1 MPHPSSDRTSSRFE
15 SDHIFFGLDLIFIKI
30 KVQVSSVRNGVCDCM
45 WEVLQYLRLDA
56 IMVGRVFDLSDFKN
70 NDIRNLAII
79 AHVDHGKTTLVD
91 ALLKQGQ
98 VFRAHQQVGELIM
111 DTNPLERERGI
122 TILAKNASV
131 SYDGV
136 RINIIDTPGHADFS
150 GEVERIMNM
159 ADGCLLL
166 VDAVDGPM
174 PQTTY
179 VLRQALQQNVTPMV
193 VINKMD
199 RPEARV
205 AEVVEMVQDLFLE
218 LATTAEQLEFPIIY
232 ASAKAGYA
240 TIDPDSPGTDMA
252 PLFKAILESVP
263 APTGDPEAPV
273 QMLVAALDYDNYL
286 GQVALGRVT
295 RGTLKL
301 RDNVALLGRGDDSS
315 VHNLERIFVFRGMER
330 VEVPE
335 AKAGDIVAL
344 TGPEGVSIG
353 DTISSIDHP
362 EALPSIDIEEPTV
375 RMTFGVST
383 SPFMGKEGEHCTS
396 RNLRDRLFRELRTN
410 VSLQVEPTASSDV
423 FVVAGRGELH
433 LSILVETMRREQ
445 FEFQV
450 SRPEPVTKMIDGK
463 IHEPYEILNIS
474 TSDEYVGALTEYL
487 SGRLA
492 QLRDMRY
499 DENGYVHIEY
509 KIPTR
514 GLIGFNSFFLRT
526 CRGDGLKSSI
536 FTSYEPM
543 EGEIKGQPGGVL
555 VASERGI
562 AVTYGLL
569 NAQGRG
575 DTFIDPG
582 TDVYE
587 GMIIGS
593 HRREGDIEINV
604 CKEKKLTNM
613 RSSTADVAKR
623 LNATV
628 IMSLEEALE
637 FISDDELVE
646 VTPQNFR
653 LRKMDLSA
661 LDRKRT
667 RRDGVRSRD

>member
-1 MPHPSSDRTSSRFE
+1 MSNFHND
-15 SDHIFFGLDLIFIKI
+15 
-30 KVQVSSVRNGVCDCM
+30 
-45 WEVLQYLRLDA
+45 
-56 IMVGRVFDLSDFKN
+56 
-70 NDIRNLAII
+70 DIRNLAII

-98 VFRAHQQVGELIM
+98 VFRAHQDVGELIM

-131 SYDGV
+131 SYKGV

-179 VLRQALQQNVTPMV
+179 VLRQALQQNVIPMV
-193 VINKMD
+193 VINKID

-205 AEVVEMVQDLFLE
+205 AEVLEMVQDLFLE
-218 LATTAEQLEFPIIY
+218 LASNAEQLEFPVLY
-232 ASAKAGYA
+232 ASAKGGYA
-240 TIDPDSPGTDMA
+240 TTDPAEQGTDMT
-252 PLFKAILESVP
+252 PLFEAILESVP
-263 APTGDPEAPV
+263 APTGDPDAPL

-286 GQVALGRVT
+286 GQVALGRIT

-301 RDNVALLGRGDDSS
+301 RGNVALLAREDEPST
-315 VHNLERIFVFRGMER
+315 HNLERIFVFRGMER

-335 AKAGDIVAL
+335 AKAGDIVAI

-353 DTISSIDHP
+353 DTIASLESP
-362 EALPSIDIEEPTV
+362 EALPVIDIEEPTV

-383 SPFMGKEGEHCTS
+383 SPFMGKEGDHCTS

-410 VSLQVEPTASSDV
+410 VSLQVEATSNADI

-450 SRPEPVTKMIDGK
+450 SRPEPVTKVVDGR
-463 IHEPYEILNIS
+463 IYEPYEILNIS
-474 TSDEYVGALTEYL
+474 TSDEYMGALSEYL

-499 DENGYVHIEY
+499 DNNGYVHLEY

-526 CRGDGLKSSI
+526 CRGDGVKSSI

-543 EGEIKGQPGGVL
+543 EGEIKAQPGGVL
-555 VASERGI
+555 VASERGV

-575 DTFIDPG
+575 ETFVDPG
-582 TDVYE
+582 TQVYE
-587 GMIIGS
+587 GMIVGS

-637 FISDDELVE
+637 FISDDELLE

-667 RRDGVRSRD
+667 RRDGREGVRTRD

>member
-1 MPHPSSDRTSSRFE
+1 MTD
-15 SDHIFFGLDLIFIKI
+15 
-30 KVQVSSVRNGVCDCM
+30 
-45 WEVLQYLRLDA
+45 W
-56 IMVGRVFDLSDFKN
+56 KN
-70 NDIRNLAII
+70 ENIRNLAII

-91 ALLKQGQ
+91 ALLKQGK
-98 VFRAHQQVGELIM
+98 VFRSHQQVGALIM

-131 SYDGV
+131 SYGDV

-150 GEVERIMNM
+150 GEVERVMNM

-193 VINKMD
+193 VINKID
-199 RPEARV
+199 RPEARA
-205 AEVVEMVQDLFLE
+205 AEVVTMIQDLFLE
-218 LATTAEQLEFPIIY
+218 LATEVEQLDFPVLY
-232 ASAKAGYA
+232 TSARDGYA
-240 TIDPDSPGTDMA
+240 TADPGVPGTDMQPLFDAIVKSVPPPSGDLAA
-252 PLFKAILESVP
+252 PL
-263 APTGDPEAPV
+263 

-286 GQVALGRVT
+286 GQVSVGRISN
-295 RGTLKL
+295 GTLRM
-301 RDNVALLGRGDDSS
+301 RDDVALLARDGEIST
-315 VHNLERIFVFRGMER
+315 HNIERIFVFRGMER

-335 AKAGDIVAL
+335 AYAGDIVAVSGL
-344 TGPEGVSIG
+344 DGVSIG
-353 DTISSIDHP
+353 DTITSTENP
-362 EALPSIDIEEPTV
+362 EALPTIDINEPTV

-383 SPFMGKEGEHCTS
+383 SPFMGKEGIHCTS
-396 RNLRDRLFRELRTN
+396 RNLHERLMRELRTN
-410 VSLQVEPTASSDV
+410 ISLRVDTTSSPDV

-450 SRPEPVTKMIDGK
+450 SRPSPVTKMIDGK
-463 IHEPYEILNIS
+463 EYEPYEILNI
-474 TSDEYVGALTEYL
+474 TTHEQYVGEIAEYL
-487 SGRLA
+487 STHLA

-499 DENGYVHIEY
+499 DDNGYVDLEY

-514 GLIGFNSFFLRT
+514 GLIGFNAFFLQT
-526 CRGDGLKSSI
+526 TRGVGVKSSF

-543 EGEIKGQPGGVL
+543 EGEIKSQDGGVL
-555 VASERGI
+555 VASEGGT

-582 TDVYE
+582 IMVYE
-587 GMIIGS
+587 GMIVGS

-604 CKEKKLTNM
+604 CKQKKLTNV
-613 RSSTADVAKR
+613 RSSTADIAKR
-623 LNATV
+623 LNATMR
-628 IMSLEEALE
+628 MSLEEALA
-637 FISDDELVE
+637 FISDDELLE
-646 VTPQNFR
+646 VTPLNLR
-653 LRKMDLSA
+653 LRKAELSA
-661 LDRKRT
+661 HDRKRH
-667 RRDGVRSRD
+667 RRDEARVRS

>member
-1 MPHPSSDRTSSRFE
+1 M
-15 SDHIFFGLDLIFIKI
+15 
-30 KVQVSSVRNGVCDCM
+30 N
-45 WEVLQYLRLDA
+45 
-56 IMVGRVFDLSDFKN
+56 LSECQN
-70 NDIRNLAII
+70 NAIRNLAII

-98 VFRAHQQVGELIM
+98 VFRAHQQVGELMM
-111 DTNPLERERGI
+111 DANPLERERGI

-131 SYDGV
+131 SYGGV

-150 GEVERIMNM
+150 GEVERVMNM

-179 VLRQALQQNVTPMV
+179 VLRQALQQNVRPMV
-193 VINKMD
+193 VINKTD

-205 AEVVEMVQDLFLE
+205 AEVVELVQDLFLE
-218 LATTAEQLEFPIIY
+218 LATSDEQLDFPVLY
-232 ASAKAGYA
+232 ASARQGYA
-240 TIDPDSPGTDMA
+240 TTDPDTPGLDMQ
-252 PLFKAILESVP
+252 PLFEAILRSVP
-263 APTGDPEAPV
+263 APIGDPNAPL

-286 GQVALGRVT
+286 GQVSVGRISN
-295 RGTLKL
+295 GTL
-301 RDNVALLGRGDDSS
+301 RPREDVVLLGRGGETSA
-315 VHNLERIFVFRGMER
+315 HNVERVFVFRGMER

-335 AKAGDIVAL
+335 AQVGDIVAI

-353 DTISSIDHP
+353 DTIASP
-362 EALPSIDIEEPTV
+362 ECPKALPTIDINEPTV

-383 SPFMGKEGEHCTS
+383 SPFMGRDGVHCTS
-396 RNLRDRLFRELRTN
+396 RTLHERLIRELRTN
-410 VSLQVEPTASSDV
+410 VSLRVDPTPSADV
-423 FVVAGRGELH
+423 FVVSGRGELH

-450 SRPEPVTKMIDGK
+450 SRPTPVNKVIDGK
-463 IHEPYEILNIS
+463 VCEPYEILNIS
-474 TSDEYVGALTEYL
+474 TQVEYVGALTEHL
-487 SGRLA
+487 SAHLA

-499 DENGYVHIEY
+499 DDNGSVHMEF

-514 GLIGFNSFFLRT
+514 GLIGFNAFFLRIA
-526 CRGDGLKSSI
+526 RGDGLKSSI

-543 EGEIKGQPGGVL
+543 EGEIRSQRGGAL
-555 VASERGI
+555 VASERGV

-582 TDVYE
+582 ATVYE

-593 HRREGDIEINV
+593 QRREGDIEINV

-628 IMSLEEALE
+628 RMSLEEALA
-637 FISDDELVE
+637 FIADDELLE
-646 VTPQNFR
+646 VTPLNLR
-653 LRKMDLSA
+653 LRKAELSV
-661 LDRKRT
+661 LDRKRH
-667 RRDGVRSRD
+667 RRDGARARD

>member
-1 MPHPSSDRTSSRFE
+1 M
-15 SDHIFFGLDLIFIKI
+15 
-30 KVQVSSVRNGVCDCM
+30 
-45 WEVLQYLRLDA
+45 
-56 IMVGRVFDLSDFKN
+56 SDFLN
-70 NDIRNLAII
+70 HDIRNLAII

-131 SYDGV
+131 SYKGV

-150 GEVERIMNM
+150 GEVERVMNM

-193 VINKMD
+193 VINKID

-205 AEVVEMVQDLFLE
+205 AEVVGMVQDLFLE
-218 LATTAEQLEFPIIY
+218 LATDAEQLDFPVLY
-232 ASAKAGYA
+232 ASAREGYA
-240 TIDPDSPGTDMA
+240 TNDPETPGFDMQ
-252 PLFKAILESVP
+252 PLFDAVINSVP
-263 APTGDPEAPV
+263 PPTGDPNAPL

-286 GQVALGRVT
+286 GQVAIGRIT
-295 RGTLKL
+295 NGTLRL
-301 RDNVALLGRGDDSS
+301 NDAVVLLDRDGEPTTHS
-315 VHNLERIFVFRGMER
+315 LERIFVFRGMER

-335 AKAGDIVAL
+335 AYAGDIVAV

-353 DTISSIDHP
+353 NTIADRENP
-362 EALPSIDIEEPTV
+362 RALPSIDINEPTV

-383 SPFMGKEGEHCTS
+383 SPFMGREGLHCTS
-396 RNLRDRLFRELRTN
+396 RNLYERLLRELRTN
-410 VSLQVEPTASSDV
+410 VSLRVETTPSADL

-445 FEFQV
+445 YEFQV
-450 SRPEPVTKMIDGK
+450 SRPTPVTKDIDGR
-463 IHEPYEILNIS
+463 IYEPCEILNIS
-474 TSDEYVGALTEYL
+474 TREEYVGVLTEYL
-487 SGRLA
+487 AAHLA

-499 DENGYVHIEY
+499 GENGYVHMEY

-514 GLIGFNSFFLRT
+514 GLIGFNAFFLRT
-526 CRGDGLKSSI
+526 TRGDGVKSSM
-536 FTSYEPM
+536 FTSYELM
-543 EGEIKGQPGGVL
+543 QGEIKSQRSGAL
-555 VASERGI
+555 VASEGGM

-582 TDVYE
+582 ARVYE
-587 GMIIGS
+587 GMVVGC
-593 HRREGDIEINV
+593 HPREGDIEINV

-628 IMSLEEALE
+628 RMSLEESLE

-646 VTPQNFR
+646 VTPLNLR

-661 LDRKRT
+661 HDRKRQ
-667 RRDGVRSRD
+667 RRDGARTRD

>member
-1 MPHPSSDRTSSRFE
+1 MT
-15 SDHIFFGLDLIFIKI
+15 
-30 KVQVSSVRNGVCDCM
+30 DC
-45 WEVLQYLRLDA
+45 Q
-56 IMVGRVFDLSDFKN
+56 N
-70 NDIRNLAII
+70 NAIRNLAII

-98 VFRAHQQVGELIM
+98 VFRDHQQVGALIM

-150 GEVERIMNM
+150 GEVERVMNM

-193 VINKMD
+193 VISKID

-218 LATTAEQLEFPIIY
+218 LATRAEQLDFPVLY
-232 ASAKAGYA
+232 TSARQSYA
-240 TIDPDSPGTDMA
+240 TTDPEIAGGDMQ
-252 PLFKAILESVP
+252 PLFEAILESVP
-263 APTGDPEAPV
+263 PPTGDPSAPL

-286 GQVALGRVT
+286 GQVSVGRIFN
-295 RGTLKL
+295 GTLRL
-301 RDNVALLGRGDDSS
+301 RDDVALLGRDGEATT
-315 VHNLERIFVFRGMER
+315 HNLERIFVFRGMER

-335 AKAGDIVAL
+335 ARAGDIAAV

-353 DTISSIDHP
+353 DTIASPESP
-362 EALPSIDIEEPTV
+362 EALPIIDINEPTV

-383 SPFMGKEGEHCTS
+383 SPFMGREGVHGTS
-396 RNLRDRLFRELRTN
+396 RNLHERLIRELRTN
-410 VSLQVEPTASSDV
+410 VSLRVDTTPSPDV

-450 SRPEPVTKMIDGK
+450 SRPAPVTKVIDSK
-463 IHEPYEILNIS
+463 VYEPYEILNIS
-474 TSDEYVGALTEYL
+474 AQEEYVGVLTEYL
-487 SGRLA
+487 SAHMA

-499 DENGYVHIEY
+499 GENGYVNMEY

-514 GLIGFNSFFLRT
+514 GLIGFNAFFLRT
-526 CRGDGLKSSI
+526 ARGDGVKSSI

-543 EGEIKGQPGGVL
+543 EGEIKSQRGGVL
-555 VASERGI
+555 VASEGGV
-562 AVTYGLL
+562 AVTYGLI

-575 DTFIDPG
+575 DTFIEPG
-582 TDVYE
+582 TTVYE

-628 IMSLEEALE
+628 RMSLEESLA
-637 FISDDELVE
+637 FISDDELLE
-646 VTPQNFR
+646 VTPLNLR
-653 LRKMDLSA
+653 LRKAELSA
-661 LDRKRT
+661 LDRKRQ
-667 RRDGVRSRD
+667 RRDGTRTQD

>member
-1 MPHPSSDRTSSRFE
+1 MT
-15 SDHIFFGLDLIFIKI
+15 
-30 KVQVSSVRNGVCDCM
+30 DC
-45 WEVLQYLRLDA
+45 
-56 IMVGRVFDLSDFKN
+56 KN
-70 NDIRNLAII
+70 ENIRNLAII

-91 ALLKQGQ
+91 ALLKQGK
-98 VFRAHQQVGELIM
+98 VFRSHQQVGALIM

-131 SYDGV
+131 SYGDV

-150 GEVERIMNM
+150 GEVERVMNM

-193 VINKMD
+193 VINKID
-199 RPEARV
+199 RPEART
-205 AEVVEMVQDLFLE
+205 AEVVTMIQDLFLE
-218 LATTAEQLEFPIIY
+218 LATEVEQLDFPVLY
-232 ASAKAGYA
+232 ASARDGYA
-240 TIDPDSPGTDMA
+240 TTDPGIPGTDMQPLFDAIVKSVPPPSGDMAA
-252 PLFKAILESVP
+252 PL
-263 APTGDPEAPV
+263 

-286 GQVALGRVT
+286 GQVSVGRISN
-295 RGTLKL
+295 GTLRM
-301 RDNVALLGRGDDSS
+301 RDDVALLGRDGEIST
-315 VHNLERIFVFRGMER
+315 HNIERIFVFRGMER

-335 AKAGDIVAL
+335 AYAGDIVAVSGL
-344 TGPEGVSIG
+344 DGVSIG
-353 DTISSIDHP
+353 DTITSTENP
-362 EALPSIDIEEPTV
+362 EALPAIDINEPTV

-383 SPFMGKEGEHCTS
+383 SPFMGKEGIHCTS
-396 RNLRDRLFRELRTN
+396 RNLHERLMRELRTN
-410 VSLQVEPTASSDV
+410 ISLRMDTTSSPDV

-450 SRPEPVTKMIDGK
+450 SRPSPVTKMIDGK
-463 IHEPYEILNIS
+463 EYEPYEILNI
-474 TSDEYVGALTEYL
+474 TTHEQYVGELAEYL
-487 SGRLA
+487 STHLA

-499 DENGYVHIEY
+499 DDNGYVDLEY

-514 GLIGFNSFFLRT
+514 GLIGFNAFFLQT
-526 CRGDGLKSSI
+526 TRGVGVKSSF

-543 EGEIKGQPGGVL
+543 EGEIKSQGGGVL
-555 VASERGI
+555 VASEGGT

-582 TDVYE
+582 IMVYE
-587 GMIIGS
+587 GMIVGS

-604 CKEKKLTNM
+604 CKQKKLTNV
-613 RSSTADVAKR
+613 RSSTADIAKR
-623 LNATV
+623 LNATMR
-628 IMSLEEALE
+628 MSLEEALA
-637 FISDDELVE
+637 FISDDELLE
-646 VTPQNFR
+646 VTPLNLR
-653 LRKMDLSA
+653 LRKAELSA
-661 LDRKRT
+661 HDRKRH
-667 RRDGVRSRD
+667 RRDEARARS

>member
-1 MPHPSSDRTSSRFE
+1 M
-15 SDHIFFGLDLIFIKI
+15 
-30 KVQVSSVRNGVCDCM
+30 N
-45 WEVLQYLRLDA
+45 
-56 IMVGRVFDLSDFKN
+56 LSECQN
-70 NDIRNLAII
+70 NAIRNLAII

-98 VFRAHQQVGELIM
+98 VFRPHQQVGDLMM
-111 DTNPLERERGI
+111 DANPLERERGI

-131 SYDGV
+131 SYGGV

-179 VLRQALQQNVTPMV
+179 VLRQALQQNVRPMV
-193 VINKMD
+193 VINKTD

-205 AEVVEMVQDLFLE
+205 AEVVGLVQDLFLE
-218 LATTAEQLEFPIIY
+218 LATSDEQLNFPVLY
-232 ASAKAGYA
+232 ASARQGYA
-240 TIDPDSPGTDMA
+240 TTDPDTPGLDMQ
-252 PLFKAILESVP
+252 PLFEAILQSVP
-263 APTGDPEAPV
+263 APIGDPNAPL

-286 GQVALGRVT
+286 GQVSVGRISN
-295 RGTLKL
+295 GTL
-301 RDNVALLGRGDDSS
+301 RPREDVVLLGRGGETST
-315 VHNLERIFVFRGMER
+315 HNVERVFVFRGMER

-335 AKAGDIVAL
+335 AQVGDIVAI

-353 DTISSIDHP
+353 DTLASP
-362 EALPSIDIEEPTV
+362 ECPKALPTIDINEPTV

-383 SPFMGKEGEHCTS
+383 SPFMGRDGVHCTS
-396 RNLRDRLFRELRTN
+396 RTLHERLIRELRTN
-410 VSLQVEPTASSDV
+410 VSLRVEPTPSADV
-423 FVVAGRGELH
+423 FVVSGRGELH

-450 SRPEPVTKMIDGK
+450 SRPTPVNKVIDGK
-463 IHEPYEILNIS
+463 VCEPYEILNIS
-474 TSDEYVGALTEYL
+474 TQVEYVGALTEHL
-487 SGRLA
+487 SAHLA

-499 DENGYVHIEY
+499 DDNGSVHMEF

-514 GLIGFNSFFLRT
+514 GLIGFNAFFLRT
-526 CRGDGLKSSI
+526 ARGDGLKSSI

-543 EGEIKGQPGGVL
+543 EGEIRSQRGGAL
-555 VASERGI
+555 VASERGV

-582 TDVYE
+582 ATVYE

-593 HRREGDIEINV
+593 QRREGDIEINV

-628 IMSLEEALE
+628 RMSLEEALA
-637 FISDDELVE
+637 FIADDELLE
-646 VTPQNFR
+646 VTPLNLR
-653 LRKMDLSA
+653 LRKAELSV
-661 LDRKRT
+661 LDRKRH
-667 RRDGVRSRD
+667 RRDGARARD

>member
-1 MPHPSSDRTSSRFE
+1 MNDYR
-15 SDHIFFGLDLIFIKI
+15 
-30 KVQVSSVRNGVCDCM
+30 
-45 WEVLQYLRLDA
+45 
-56 IMVGRVFDLSDFKN
+56 N

-98 VFRAHQQVGELIM
+98 VFHAHQQVGELIM

-131 SYDGV
+131 SYKGI

-193 VINKMD
+193 VINKID
-199 RPEARV
+199 RAEARV
-205 AEVVEMVQDLFLE
+205 SEVVEMVQDLFLE
-218 LATTAEQLEFPIIY
+218 LATNADQLEFPVLY
-232 ASAKAGYA
+232 TSAKQGWA
-240 TIDPDSPGTDMA
+240 TTDPDKPGTDMSPLFDAILKSVPPPAGNPDA
-252 PLFKAILESVP
+252 PL
-263 APTGDPEAPV
+263 

-286 GQVALGRVT
+286 GQVSIGRIT
-295 RGTLKL
+295 RGTLRL
-301 RDNVALLGRGDDSS
+301 RDNVTLLGRDAEPTT
-315 VHNLERIFVFRGMER
+315 HNLERIFVFRGMER

-335 AKAGDIVAL
+335 ARAGDIVAV
-344 TGPEGVSIG
+344 TGPDGVSIG
-353 DTISSIDHP
+353 DTIASSENP
-362 EALPSIDIEEPTV
+362 EALPPIVIEEPTV

-383 SPFMGKEGEHCTS
+383 SPFMGKEGDHCTS
-396 RNLRDRLFRELRTN
+396 RNLHERLFKELRTN
-410 VSLQVEPTASSDV
+410 VSLQVETTASSDV
-423 FVVAGRGELH
+423 FMVAGRGELH

-463 IHEPYEILNIS
+463 IHEPFEILNIS

-499 DENGYVHIEY
+499 DENGYVHMEY

-526 CRGDGLKSSI
+526 TRGDGVKSSI

-543 EGEIKGQPGGVL
+543 EGEIRSQPGGVL
-555 VASERGI
+555 VASERGV

-575 DTFIDPG
+575 ETFIDPG
-582 TDVYE
+582 TMVYE
-587 GMIIGS
+587 GMIVGS

-628 IMSLEEALE
+628 NMSLEEALE
-637 FISDDELVE
+637 FLSDDELLE
-646 VTPQNFR
+646 VTPQNYR
-653 LRKMDLSA
+653 LRKMQLSA
-661 LDRKRT
+661 LDRKRH
-667 RRDGVRSRD
+667 RREGARARD

>member
-1 MPHPSSDRTSSRFE
+1 MSNFHND
-15 SDHIFFGLDLIFIKI
+15 
-30 KVQVSSVRNGVCDCM
+30 
-45 WEVLQYLRLDA
+45 
-56 IMVGRVFDLSDFKN
+56 
-70 NDIRNLAII
+70 DIRNLAII

-98 VFRAHQQVGELIM
+98 VFRAHQDVGELIM

-131 SYDGV
+131 SYKGV

-179 VLRQALQQNVTPMV
+179 VLRQALQQNVIPMV
-193 VINKMD
+193 VINKID

-205 AEVVEMVQDLFLE
+205 AEVLEMVQDLFLE
-218 LATTAEQLEFPIIY
+218 LASNAEQLEFPVLY
-232 ASAKAGYA
+232 ASAKGGYA
-240 TIDPDSPGTDMA
+240 TTDPAEQGTDMT
-252 PLFKAILESVP
+252 PLFEAILESVP
-263 APTGDPEAPV
+263 APTGDPDAPL

-286 GQVALGRVT
+286 GQVALGRIT

-301 RDNVALLGRGDDSS
+301 RGNVALLTREDEPST
-315 VHNLERIFVFRGMER
+315 HNLERIFVFRGMER

-335 AKAGDIVAL
+335 AKAGDIVAI

-353 DTISSIDHP
+353 DTIASLENP
-362 EALPSIDIEEPTV
+362 EALPVIDIEEPTV

-383 SPFMGKEGEHCTS
+383 SPFIGKEGDHCTS

-410 VSLQVEPTASSDV
+410 VSLQVEATSNSDI

-450 SRPEPVTKMIDGK
+450 SRPEPVTKVVDGR
-463 IHEPYEILNIS
+463 IYEPYEILNIS
-474 TSDEYVGALTEYL
+474 TSDEYMGALSEYL

-499 DENGYVHIEY
+499 DDNGYVHLEY

-526 CRGDGLKSSI
+526 CRGDGVKSSI

-543 EGEIKGQPGGVL
+543 EGEIKAQPGGVL
-555 VASERGI
+555 VASERGV

-575 DTFIDPG
+575 ETFVDPG
-582 TDVYE
+582 TQVYE
-587 GMIIGS
+587 GMIVGS

-637 FISDDELVE
+637 FISDDELLE

-667 RRDGVRSRD
+667 RRDGREGVRNRD

>member
-1 MPHPSSDRTSSRFE
+1 MT
-15 SDHIFFGLDLIFIKI
+15 
-30 KVQVSSVRNGVCDCM
+30 DC
-45 WEVLQYLRLDA
+45 
-56 IMVGRVFDLSDFKN
+56 KN
-70 NDIRNLAII
+70 ENIRNLAII

-91 ALLKQGQ
+91 ALLKQGK
-98 VFRAHQQVGELIM
+98 VFRSHQQVGALIM

-131 SYDGV
+131 SYGDV

-150 GEVERIMNM
+150 GEVERVMNM

-193 VINKMD
+193 VINKID
-199 RPEARV
+199 RPEART
-205 AEVVEMVQDLFLE
+205 AEVVTMIQDLFLE
-218 LATTAEQLEFPIIY
+218 LATEVEQLDFPVLY
-232 ASAKAGYA
+232 ASARDGYA
-240 TIDPDSPGTDMA
+240 TADPGIPGTDMQPLFDAIVKSVPPPGGDMAA
-252 PLFKAILESVP
+252 PL
-263 APTGDPEAPV
+263 

-286 GQVALGRVT
+286 GQVSVGRISN
-295 RGTLKL
+295 GTLRM
-301 RDNVALLGRGDDSS
+301 RDDVALLARDGEIST
-315 VHNLERIFVFRGMER
+315 HNIERIFVFRGMER

-335 AKAGDIVAL
+335 AYAGDIVAVSGL
-344 TGPEGVSIG
+344 DGVSIG
-353 DTISSIDHP
+353 DTITSTENP
-362 EALPSIDIEEPTV
+362 EALPTIDINEPTV

-383 SPFMGKEGEHCTS
+383 SPFMGKEGIHCTS
-396 RNLRDRLFRELRTN
+396 RNLHERLMRELRTN
-410 VSLQVEPTASSDV
+410 ISLRVDTTSSPDV

-450 SRPEPVTKMIDGK
+450 SRPSPVTKMIDGK
-463 IHEPYEILNIS
+463 EYEPYEILNI
-474 TSDEYVGALTEYL
+474 TTHEQYVGELAEYL
-487 SGRLA
+487 STHLA

-499 DENGYVHIEY
+499 DDNGYVDLEY

-514 GLIGFNSFFLRT
+514 GLIGFNAFFLQT
-526 CRGDGLKSSI
+526 TRGVGVKSSF

-543 EGEIKGQPGGVL
+543 EGEIKSQGGGVL
-555 VASERGI
+555 VASEGGT

-582 TDVYE
+582 TMVYE
-587 GMIIGS
+587 GMIVGS

-604 CKEKKLTNM
+604 CKQKKLTNV
-613 RSSTADVAKR
+613 RSSTADIAKR
-623 LNATV
+623 LNATMR
-628 IMSLEEALE
+628 MSLEEALA
-637 FISDDELVE
+637 FISDDELLE
-646 VTPQNFR
+646 VTPLNLR
-653 LRKMDLSA
+653 LRKAELSA
-661 LDRKRT
+661 HDRKRH
-667 RRDGVRSRD
+667 RRDEARARS

>member
-1 MPHPSSDRTSSRFE
+1 MCK
-15 SDHIFFGLDLIFIKI
+15 G
-30 KVQVSSVRNGVCDCM
+30 Q
-45 WEVLQYLRLDA
+45 QYLRPDA
-56 IMVGRVFDLSDFKN
+56 IMVDRVFDLSDFKN

-450 SRPEPVTKMIDGK
+450 SRPEPVTKVIDGK

-474 TSDEYVGALTEYL
+474 TNDEYVGALTEYL

-555 VASERGI
+555 VASERGT

-575 DTFIDPG
+575 DTFIAPG

-667 RRDGVRSRD
+667 RRDGVRARD

>member
-1 MPHPSSDRTSSRFE
+1 MT
-15 SDHIFFGLDLIFIKI
+15 
-30 KVQVSSVRNGVCDCM
+30 VC
-45 WEVLQYLRLDA
+45 QNSA
-56 IMVGRVFDLSDFKN
+56 
-70 NDIRNLAII
+70 IRNLAII

-98 VFRAHQQVGELIM
+98 VFRDHQQVGALIM

-131 SYDGV
+131 SYGGV

-150 GEVERIMNM
+150 GEVERVMNM

-179 VLRQALQQNVTPMV
+179 VLRQALQQNVRPIV
-193 VINKMD
+193 VINKID

-205 AEVVEMVQDLFLE
+205 TEVVAMVQDLFLNVVTRDDQ
-218 LATTAEQLEFPIIY
+218 LDYPVLYTSARQGCATT
-232 ASAKAGYA
+232 
-240 TIDPDSPGTDMA
+240 DPDVPGMDMQ
-252 PLFKAILESVP
+252 PLFQAILDSVP
-263 APTGDPEAPV
+263 PPTGDPGAPL
-273 QMLVAALDYDNYL
+273 QMLVAALDYDNYM
-286 GQVALGRVT
+286 GQVSVGRISN
-295 RGTLKL
+295 GTLRL
-301 RDNVALLGRGDDSS
+301 RDAVALLGRDGQATT
-315 VHNLERIFVFRGMER
+315 HYLERIFVFRGMER
-330 VEVPE
+330 VETPE
-335 AKAGDIVAL
+335 AHAGDIVAV
-344 TGPEGVSIG
+344 TGPEDVSIG
-353 DTISSIDHP
+353 DTIASSECP
-362 EALPSIDIEEPTV
+362 EALPTIDINEPTV
-375 RMTFGVST
+375 RMTFGVSN
-383 SPFMGKEGEHCTS
+383 SPFMGREGDHCTS
-396 RNLRDRLFRELRTN
+396 RNLHERLIRELRTN
-410 VSLQVEPTASSDV
+410 VSLRVDPTPSADV

-450 SRPEPVTKMIDGK
+450 SRPTPVTKVVDGK
-463 IHEPYEILNIS
+463 VHEPYEILNIS
-474 TSDEYVGALTEYL
+474 THEEYVGVLTEYL
-487 SGRLA
+487 SAHLA

-499 DENGYVHIEY
+499 DENGYVHMEY

-514 GLIGFNSFFLRT
+514 GLIGFNAFFLRT
-526 CRGDGLKSSI
+526 TRGDGVKSSF

-543 EGEIKGQPGGVL
+543 EGEIRSQRDGSL
-555 VASERGI
+555 VASEGGV

-582 TDVYE
+582 IMVYA
-587 GMIIGS
+587 GMIVGS

-613 RSSTADVAKR
+613 RSSTSEVTKR

-628 IMSLEEALE
+628 RMSLEEALS
-637 FISDDELVE
+637 FISDDELLE
-646 VTPQNFR
+646 VTPLNLR
-653 LRKMDLSA
+653 LRKAELSA
-661 LDRKRT
+661 L
-667 RRDGVRSRD
+667 GP

>member
-1 MPHPSSDRTSSRFE
+1 
-15 SDHIFFGLDLIFIKI
+15 
-30 KVQVSSVRNGVCDCM
+30 
-45 WEVLQYLRLDA
+45 
-56 IMVGRVFDLSDFKN
+56 LSTNLTVNQNSK
-70 NDIRNLAII
+70 IRNLAII

-98 VFRAHQQVGELIM
+98 VFRANQDVGELIM
-111 DTNPLERERGI
+111 DSNPLERERGI

-131 SYDGV
+131 NYKGV
-136 RINIIDTPGHADFS
+136 KINIIDTPGHADFS

-179 VLRQALQQNVTPMV
+179 VLRQALQQNVKPMV
-193 VINKMD
+193 LINKID

-205 AEVVEMVQDLFLE
+205 PEVIEMIQDLFLE
-218 LATTAEQLEFPIIY
+218 LATNADQLEFPIFY
-232 ASAKAGYA
+232 ASAKQGYA
-240 TIDPDSPGTDMA
+240 TADMNTPGTDMT
-252 PLFKAILESVP
+252 PLFEAILDSVP
-263 APTGDPEAPV
+263 PPTGDPEAPL
-273 QMLVAALDYDNYL
+273 QMLVAALDYDNYK
-286 GQVALGRVT
+286 GQVAIGRIT
-295 RGTLKL
+295 RGTIRLK
-301 RDNVALLGRGDDSS
+301 DGISLLSATGEPTN
-315 VHNLERIFVFRGMER
+315 HNLERIFVYHGMQR
-330 VEVPE
+330 VEVAE
-335 AKAGDIVAL
+335 AVAGDIVAV

-353 DTISSIDHP
+353 DTISSQEHHD
-362 EALPSIDIEEPTV
+362 ALPTITIEEPTV

-383 SPFMGKEGEHCTS
+383 SPFMGKEGDHCTS
-396 RNLRDRLFRELRTN
+396 RNLHDRLMRELRTN
-410 VSLQVEPTASSDV
+410 VSLQVETTASPDI
-423 FVVAGRGELH
+423 FLVAGRGELH
-433 LSILVETMRREQ
+433 LSILVETMRREN

-450 SRPEPVTKMIDGK
+450 SRPEPVTKVVDGK

-474 TSDEYVGALTEYL
+474 TNEQYVGPLTEYL
-487 SGRLA
+487 SGHLA

-499 DENGYVHIEY
+499 DENGYVHMEY

-526 CRGDGLKSSI
+526 TRGDGVKNSTFL
-536 FTSYEPM
+536 SYEPM
-543 EGEIKGQPGGVL
+543 EGHLKTQPGGVL
-555 VASERGI
+555 VASERGM

-582 TDVYE
+582 TQVYE
-587 GMIIGS
+587 GMIVGS

-623 LNATV
+623 LNATIV
-628 IMSLEEALE
+628 MSLEEALE

-646 VTPQNFR
+646 VTPLNFR
-653 LRKMDLSA
+653 LRKMALSA
-661 LDRKRT
+661 LDRKHR
-667 RRDGVRSRD
+667 RRDGVGTRG

>member
-1 MPHPSSDRTSSRFE
+1 MSNF
-15 SDHIFFGLDLIFIKI
+15 
-30 KVQVSSVRNGVCDCM
+30 Q
-45 WEVLQYLRLDA
+45 
-56 IMVGRVFDLSDFKN
+56 N

-131 SYDGV
+131 TYKGV

-179 VLRQALQQNVTPMV
+179 VLRQALRQNVIPMV
-193 VINKMD
+193 VINKID

-205 AEVVEMVQDLFLE
+205 AEVEEMVQDLFLE
-218 LATTAEQLEFPIIY
+218 LATNAEQLEYPVIY
-232 ASAKAGYA
+232 TSAKSGYA
-240 TIDPDSPGTDMA
+240 TTDPAVEGTDMS
-252 PLFKAILESVP
+252 PLFDAILESVP
-263 APTGDPEAPV
+263 APTGDPGAPL

-301 RDNVALLGRGDDSS
+301 RDNVALLARDEQTS

-330 VEVPE
+330 VEVTE
-335 AKAGDIVAL
+335 ATAGDIVGI

-353 DTISSIDHP
+353 DTIASLENP
-362 EALPSIDIEEPTV
+362 EAMPVIDIEEPTV

-383 SPFMGKEGEHCTS
+383 SPFMGIEGDHCTS

-410 VSLQVEPTASSDV
+410 VSLQVEQTSSSDV

-450 SRPEPVTKMIDGK
+450 SRPEPVTKVIDGK
-463 IHEPYEILNIS
+463 IYEPYEILNIS
-474 TSDEYVGALTEYL
+474 TNEEYVGALTEYL

-499 DENGYVHIEY
+499 DENGYVHMEY

-536 FTSYEPM
+536 FTAYEPM
-543 EGEIKGQPGGVL
+543 EGEIKAQPGGVL
-555 VASERGI
+555 VASERGV

-575 DTFIDPG
+575 ETFVDPG
-582 TDVYE
+582 TQVYE
-587 GMIIGS
+587 GMIVGS

-637 FISDDELVE
+637 FISDDELLE
-646 VTPQNFR
+646 VTPKNYR

-667 RRDGVRSRD
+667 RRDGVRARD

>member
-1 MPHPSSDRTSSRFE
+1 M
-15 SDHIFFGLDLIFIKI
+15 
-30 KVQVSSVRNGVCDCM
+30 N
-45 WEVLQYLRLDA
+45 
-56 IMVGRVFDLSDFKN
+56 LSECQN
-70 NDIRNLAII
+70 NAIRNLAII

-98 VFRAHQQVGELIM
+98 VFKAHQQVGELMM
-111 DTNPLERERGI
+111 DANPLERERGI

-131 SYDGV
+131 SYGGV

-179 VLRQALQQNVTPMV
+179 VLRQALQQNVRPMV
-193 VINKMD
+193 VINKTD

-205 AEVVEMVQDLFLE
+205 AEVVGLVQDLFLE
-218 LATTAEQLEFPIIY
+218 LATSDEQLDFPVLY
-232 ASAKAGYA
+232 ASARQGYA
-240 TIDPDSPGTDMA
+240 TTDPDTPGLDMQ
-252 PLFKAILESVP
+252 PLFEAILRSVP
-263 APTGDPEAPV
+263 APIGDPNAPL

-286 GQVALGRVT
+286 GQVSVGRISN
-295 RGTLKL
+295 GTL
-301 RDNVALLGRGDDSS
+301 RPREDVVLLGRGGETST
-315 VHNLERIFVFRGMER
+315 HNVERVFVFRGMER

-335 AKAGDIVAL
+335 AQVGDIVAI

-353 DTISSIDHP
+353 DTIASP
-362 EALPSIDIEEPTV
+362 ECPKALPTIDINEPTV

-383 SPFMGKEGEHCTS
+383 SPFMGRDGVHCTS
-396 RNLRDRLFRELRTN
+396 RTLHERLIRELRTN
-410 VSLQVEPTASSDV
+410 VSLRVDPTPSADV
-423 FVVAGRGELH
+423 FVVSGRGELH

-450 SRPEPVTKMIDGK
+450 SRPTPVNKVIDGK
-463 IHEPYEILNIS
+463 VCEPYEILNIS
-474 TSDEYVGALTEYL
+474 TQVEYVGALTEHL
-487 SGRLA
+487 SAHLA

-499 DENGYVHIEY
+499 DDNGSVHMEF

-514 GLIGFNSFFLRT
+514 GLIGFNAFFLRT
-526 CRGDGLKSSI
+526 ARGDGLKSSI

-543 EGEIKGQPGGVL
+543 EGEIRSQRGGAL
-555 VASERGI
+555 VASERGV

-582 TDVYE
+582 ATVYE

-593 HRREGDIEINV
+593 QRREGDIEINV

-628 IMSLEEALE
+628 RMSLEEALA
-637 FISDDELVE
+637 FIADDELLE
-646 VTPQNFR
+646 VTPLNLR
-653 LRKMDLSA
+653 LRKAELSV
-661 LDRKRT
+661 LDRKRH
-667 RRDGVRSRD
+667 RRDGARARD

>member
-1 MPHPSSDRTSSRFE
+1 MSNIQNT
-15 SDHIFFGLDLIFIKI
+15 
-30 KVQVSSVRNGVCDCM
+30 
-45 WEVLQYLRLDA
+45 
-56 IMVGRVFDLSDFKN
+56 
-70 NDIRNLAII
+70 DIRNLAII

-98 VFRAHQQVGELIM
+98 VFRANQDVGELIM
-111 DTNPLERERGI
+111 DSNPLERERGI

-131 SYDGV
+131 SYNGV

-179 VLRQALQQNVTPMV
+179 VLRQALDQNVIPMV
-193 VINKMD
+193 VINKID
-199 RPEARV
+199 RPESRV
-205 AEVVEMVQDLFLE
+205 AEVLEMVQDLFLE
-218 LATTAEQLEFPIIY
+218 LANTAEQLEFPVIY
-232 ASAKAGYA
+232 ASAKAGVA
-240 TIDPDSPGTDMA
+240 TTDPDVPGVDMA
-252 PLFKAILESVP
+252 PLFDAILESVP
-263 APTGDPEAPV
+263 APTGDPDGPL

-301 RDNVALLGRGDDSS
+301 RDQVALLGRSDVSTI
-315 VHNLERIFVFRGMER
+315 HPLERIFVYRGMER
-330 VEVPE
+330 VEVQA

-353 DTISSIDHP
+353 DTISSPEEP
-362 EALPSIDIEEPTV
+362 EALPTIDIEEPTV

-410 VSLQVEPTASSDV
+410 VSLQVETTSSSDV

-450 SRPEPVTKMIDGK
+450 SRPEPVTKIVDGK
-463 IHEPYEILNIS
+463 IHEPYEILSIS
-474 TSDEYVGALTEYL
+474 TNDEYVGPLTEYL

-499 DENGYVHIEY
+499 DENGYVHMEY

-526 CRGDGLKSSI
+526 CRGDGVKNSI

-543 EGEIKGQPGGVL
+543 EGEIKDHPGGVL
-555 VASERGI
+555 VASERGM

-575 DTFIDPG
+575 DTFVDPG
-582 TDVYE
+582 TQVYE

-628 IMSLEEALE
+628 NMSLEEALE

-646 VTPQNFR
+646 VTPQNYR
-653 LRKMDLSA
+653 LRKMALSA
-661 LDRKRT
+661 LDRKRV
-667 RRDGVRSRD
+667 RRDGGVRARD